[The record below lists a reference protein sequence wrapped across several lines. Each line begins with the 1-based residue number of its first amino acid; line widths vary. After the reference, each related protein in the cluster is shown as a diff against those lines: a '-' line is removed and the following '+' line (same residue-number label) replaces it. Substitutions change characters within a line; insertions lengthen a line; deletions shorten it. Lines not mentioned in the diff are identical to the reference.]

1 MDPFTEG
8 KDETPTERGL
18 ARRDILL
25 MAAFAGLWVIVSV
38 AIGAV
43 FPGIPRALVWI
54 GGGVVAV
61 WGLRKMRRRMTME
74 ARQ

>member
-8 KDETPTERGL
+8 KDEAPAERGM

-25 MAAFAGLWVIVSV
+25 MAAFAGLWVVVSV

-43 FPGIPRALVWI
+43 FPGIHWALVWI

-61 WGLRKMRRRMTME
+61 LGLRKMRRMTME
-74 ARQ
+74 TRR